1 MANDNFWLGVMI
13 GNLFSKKGNN
23 GEQKGGCLGKIIG
36 ILVIIGIGNL
46 AIKYYGIKG
55 ILIPIAIL
63 IAAFALL
70 VFLSIKLNYAKDTAS
85 FFLNLYNEGKY
96 TQAIEYIEQE
106 PKEKIEKVFK
116 KYPDVARVDYQGRR
130 HVFGQRHNFCPN
142 SENYRRLAKDLVAK
156 LAQRYSDNS
165 HIVAWHINNEYGGN
179 CYCENCQHAFQKW
192 LQQKYQ
198 TLDQLNRAWNNNV
211 WSHTIYHWDEIVVPN
226 ELGDAWGP
234 EGTHTI
240 VAGLSLDYLR
250 FQSEALRDLY
260 RMEKAT
266 IEEYDQ
272 KTPILTNFHST
283 PNKMIDYQS

>member
-70 VFLSIKLNYAKDTAS
+70 VFLSIKMSYAKDTAS

-106 PKEKIEKVFK
+106 PKEKIKKVFK
-116 KYPDVARVDYQGRR
+116 KYPDVALAAGISYRFGRGCDVNPHKAFAYFEKVKNKSNEAAGCYGAMLITGEGCNADAKTGIVYLKNAVVGNVPYACYEYGKLLFNGDFLEKNETDGKKFLR
-130 HVFGQRHNFCPN
+130 IA
-142 SENYRRLAKDLVAK
+142 SENGVQEATDFL
-156 LAQRYSDNS
+156 
-165 HIVAWHINNEYGGN
+165 NN
-179 CYCENCQHAFQKW
+179 
-192 LQQKYQ
+192 
-198 TLDQLNRAWNNNV
+198 
-211 WSHTIYHWDEIVVPN
+211 
-226 ELGDAWGP
+226 
-234 EGTHTI
+234 
-240 VAGLSLDYLR
+240 
-250 FQSEALRDLY
+250 
-260 RMEKAT
+260 
-266 IEEYDQ
+266 
-272 KTPILTNFHST
+272 IL
-283 PNKMIDYQS
+283 